1 MWCQLQHH
9 RVVWHLWR
17 SFKCVLTYNGVC
29 PKVTLCG
36 WQDIQIQGRSG
47 IRLVQHVFFVLF
59 FISFLVVGSS
69 PPSSTSLFPSK
80 RWPLLFFPFSGYC
93 GGRLSMTH
101 WPVLLL
107 AQMMNWNFTKKL
119 SFPRTVVALV
129 GNTLCTLATVTDES
143 SSEMGFS
150 AKVILPLTRVNCGAE
165 QSRQVTAF
173 WGLC

>member
-1 MWCQLQHH
+1 MCI
-9 RVVWHLWR
+9 
-17 SFKCVLTYNGVC
+17 
-29 PKVTLCG
+29 
-36 WQDIQIQGRSG
+36 DIQWCLSQGDPVWLAGHTNSRTKWHPFSPAC
-47 IRLVQHVFFVLF
+47 VFCFVLF

-69 PPSSTSLFPSK
+69 PPSSTSLFPGK